1 MKLTEQEFKELHSE
15 ICKKFAGTFSF
26 DIHDQDDIS
35 QEIAI
40 IILDGL
46 KRYKKEKSAIKTFI
60 WRHVYNR
67 LVNFKRNNL
76 SRADIPSEDEPEK
89 REAWIKR
96 QEAKKA
102 VKLTAPIVVT
112 YKDDDFEQVDNAL
125 LSYDKPEAEISEI
138 INIVQDKLN
147 AQMRRIWIS
156 WQADEYINEDDRL
169 EFIEYVRA
177 LYLSSKNV

>member
-46 KRYKKEKSAIKTFI
+46 KRYKKEKSSVKTFI

-76 SRADIPSEDEPEK
+76 ARADIPSEDEPEK

-102 VKLTAPIVVT
+102 VKLAAPIVVT
-112 YKDDDFEQVDNAL
+112 YRDDDFEQVDNAL
-125 LSYDKPEAEISEI
+125 LSYDKPVAEINEI

-147 AQMRRIWIS
+147 ARMRRVWIA
-156 WQADEYINEDDRL
+156 WQADEYINEDDKR

-177 LYLSSKNV
+177 LYLSSNNV